1 MKIDSYRSHLDPAVQ
16 SERPES
22 VKRVETDRA
31 DRTTNSDKRSDAVRL
46 SPEAQLTAKAMADAT
61 RPEGVRADHVEQA
74 KKLLASGEL
83 GKNADRLA
91 DAIIDRTIEAGNQVD

>member
-16 SERPES
+16 SERAES

-31 DRTTNSDKRSDAVRL
+31 DRATNSDKRSDAVRL
-46 SPEAQLTAKAMADAT
+46 SPEAQLTAKAVADAT
-61 RPEGVRADHVEQA
+61 RPEAVRADQVEQA